1 MRKSNIY
8 LGFIVI
14 ALIYCF
20 QCAQAQS
27 PKVIIDADTANE
39 VDDLFALARAVAEP
53 NIDLLGITSAQ
64 FHISP
69 LASDSS
75 VYESQKINEEIV
87 KLMGRTDIALPL
99 GSNEPLIRSDRAQLS
114 PASGFIIDQ
123 AHQLAD
129 GEKLHI
135 VILGACTNVASAI
148 IQDPSIIS
156 KIKVYYLGFWHNPA
170 TNVYN
175 KKEFNSGNDTLA
187 VNVLLNTL
195 ELDFSVMTAT
205 TSQHLVFQKNTV
217 DTKAHQIGP
226 IGPYLVNRWESHKRW
241 WTQEDKIKQKWVM
254 WDVAIVEAL
263 IHPEMS
269 TAHKYQTPPENES
282 REITIYTAI
291 DVDKMHEDY
300 WESLVEYYNKG
311 R

>member
-20 QCAQAQS
+20 QFAQAQS

-195 ELDFSVMTAT
+195 GLDLSVMTAT
-205 TSQHLVFQKNTV
+205 TSQHLVFEKNTV
-217 DTKAHQIGP
+217 DEKAQQIGP
-226 IGPYLVNRWESHKRW
+226 IGSYLVNRWESHKRW

-269 TAHKYQTPPENES
+269 MTHQYQTPPENES

-291 DVDKMHEDY
+291 DVDKMHEDF